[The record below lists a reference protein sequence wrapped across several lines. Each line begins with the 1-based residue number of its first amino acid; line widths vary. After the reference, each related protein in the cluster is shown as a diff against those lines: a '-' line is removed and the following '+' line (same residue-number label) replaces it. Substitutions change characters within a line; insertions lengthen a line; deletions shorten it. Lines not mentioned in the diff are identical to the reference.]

1 MSKPKKHKK
10 SDEKRLAIVLLI
22 TAIID
27 LIKTV
32 IEIINNLLD

>member
-10 SDEKRLAIVLLI
+10 SDEKHLAIVLLI

>member
-10 SDEKRLAIVLLI
+10 SDEKCLALVLLI
-22 TAIID
+22 TAITD